1 MSYTE
6 VKERNRRRYYYRVL
20 SIRNGEKIMK
30 KRIYLGSNLS
40 QLELRSKE
48 IEADKKILQ
57 EKIDKNLEKFKEV
70 IVKVLKRYNIKKAGI
85 FGSYVRGEQRKDSD
99 IDILVEYPNGL
110 GLRFVGLALELENKL
125 GKKVDLVTYSGIHPL
140 LKKSILREEVKII

>member
-1 MSYTE
+1 